1 MSHQLSD
8 SDKEPWT
15 LVQNQIKEKVTPQQ
29 FTTWFSGL
37 NLVKLDANEI
47 YISAPNSFCKEWIE
61 NNYIDTIT
69 SSLEEASI
77 SNRKIKFIIE
87 NTSSSRPKPCTQS
100 SDSSPIGAQTLYTK

>member
-8 SDKEPWT
+8 SDKELWA

-37 NLVKLDANEI
+37 DLVKLDANEI

-69 SSLEEASI
+69 PSLEEASI
-77 SNRKIKFIIE
+77 SGRKIKFIVK
-87 NTSSSRPKPCTQS
+87 NSSSSEPEPELEPQGLYAS
-100 SDSSPIGAQTLYTK
+100 SKKCFV